1 MGGKLHAGGY
11 GKIKGV
17 GALTLSL
24 ERGFA
29 LFGIAACKDSVA
41 FLRQLES
48 GDFAHTRVAAGDK
61 DGALHRLF
69 GIVGEAFD
77 DFAANVASHQD
88 SKPHRHLKPN
98 TGRRGQGVIAERH
111 YERCDVRSTAER
123 K

>member
-29 LFGIAACKDSVA
+29 LFGIAAGKDSVA

-61 DGALHRLF
+61 DSALHRLF

-88 SKPHRHLKPN
+88 SKPHRHLRPN
-98 TGRRGQGVIAERH
+98 TGRRGQGG
-111 YERCDVRSTAER
+111 YSR
-123 K
+123 KTL